1 MFNRAVDFVRT
12 NIPDSIK
19 EKATPYVEK
28 ATPYYNQAQDKATE
42 YYNQAQSMR
51 TKFVDDATTRVTSL
65 KEQSTNYVNGAAER
79 LDDVLI
85 DNGAN
90 KISSKYFGR
99 EVVHFHFKEA
109 LAKLAERRQQ
119 QQEQQEQENNK
130 DNKKTEEEEQK
141 QQTTSSSSIKDRAA
155 SSIANM
161 FNNMKSTSTSIVNTV
176 TEKISTNKARLTKN
190 IPTNVQESRQL
201 AVRSVAGAVNFALSS
216 GKYVLEHDLTKKYVP
231 ANVTSL
237 AQASINTATPYVEKS
252 VGITRDLDTKY
263 FHGLAFSFVNDV
275 QTQMSSVPE
284 QQQQQ
289 KQEETSNTTVDPA
302 AASTATPSAEA
313 QQQQQQEEL
322 DQDNF

>member
-119 QQEQQEQENNK
+119 QQQEQENNK
-130 DNKKTEEEEQK
+130 DNKKTEEEEQQK
-141 QQTTSSSSIKDRAA
+141 QQSSSSSSIKDRAA

-176 TEKISTNKARLTKN
+176 TDKISTNKARLTKN

-201 AVRSVAGAVNFALSS
+201 AVRSVAGAFNFALSS

-275 QTQMSSVPE
+275 QTQMSVAPE
-284 QQQQQ
+284 QQQQ
-289 KQEETSNTTVDPA
+289 KQEQETSNTVDPA
-302 AASTATPSAEA
+302 ASSTTTPSAEA
-313 QQQQQQEEL
+313 QQQQEEEL